1 MDKFFIYIAVI
12 LSVFIFIPL
21 YRVVKGPTIY
31 DRMLSSGSIA
41 TSSMVLILLIG
52 FIFDRIDMFI
62 DITMAYAVL
71 NFIGVIAFA
80 KYLGA
85 ILKKKQNNGN

>member
-1 MDKFFIYIAVI
+1 METFFIYIAVI
-12 LSVFIFIPL
+12 LSIFIVIPI

-31 DRMLSSGSIA
+31 DRMLCAGSVA
-41 TSSMVLILLIG
+41 TSSMVLILFIG
-52 FIFDRIDMFI
+52 FIFNRIDMFI

-71 NFIGVIAFA
+71 NFIGVLAFA

-85 ILKKKQNNGN
+85 TLKCKRKNGN

>member
-1 MDKFFIYIAVI
+1 MTDFFIYVSVI
-12 LSVFIFIPL
+12 LSVVIFLPF
-21 YRVVKGPTIY
+21 YRVLVGPTIY
-31 DRMLSSGSIA
+31 DRMLSAGSIA

-62 DITMAYAVL
+62 DITMAYAIL

-80 KYLGA
+80 KYFSSIIPRRKDGD
-85 ILKKKQNNGN
+85 K